1 VARSHR
7 LVESSFV
14 VVALA
19 LMANWVFLVAV
30 AIGLTLSFVFATDF
44 AAMLARSR
52 PMADLPSL
60 MLGLRW
66 LMVGGIVMA
75 LAIVRLLGSLANIIG
90 SVADGDPFI
99 AANARRL
106 QMIGWALIVLQLL
119 DIASIL
125 LDRRFP
131 SLGSAA
137 PNGDVSIGGW
147 MAVLMA
153 FVLSRVFAAGSAM
166 RDDLEGTV

>member
-1 VARSHR
+1 MARSHR

>member
-1 VARSHR
+1 
-7 LVESSFV
+7 
-14 VVALA
+14 
-19 LMANWVFLVAV
+19 
-30 AIGLTLSFVFATDF
+30 
-44 AAMLARSR
+44 
-52 PMADLPSL
+52 
-60 MLGLRW
+60 
-66 LMVGGIVMA
+66 
-75 LAIVRLLGSLANIIG
+75 
-90 SVADGDPFI
+90 
-99 AANARRL
+99 
-106 QMIGWALIVLQLL
+106 MIGWALIVLQLL

>member
-1 VARSHR
+1 MARSHR

-153 FVLSRVFAAGSAM
+153 FVLSRVFAASSAM